1 MFKVQLPQWLHSGG
15 SCLNAKYQTM
25 VEGSCSEKKNTSR
38 IREQTTPKSLV
49 TLGLT
54 DENSFKTLNEHR
66 NLSFE
71 QMPVGTK
78 SWRSLELT
86 FKLRGPKLEKKIF
99 YSNGANQDK
108 NHFFQKKLEME
119 EKSLDRTRTRIDF

>member
-1 MFKVQLPQWLHSGG
+1 LD
-15 SCLNAKYQTM
+15 QT
-25 VEGSCSEKKNTSR
+25 NDD
-38 IREQTTPKSLV
+38 L
-49 TLGLT
+49 
-54 DENSFKTLNEHR
+54 FKTLNEHR
-66 NLSFE
+66 NLTFE

-78 SWRSLELT
+78 YWRTLELT

-119 EKSLDRTRTRIDF
+119 EKVWIELELG